1 MVSAGLVTDAI
12 AAGRAWDMIAH
23 RYQPPTS
30 LDHPVFDGT
39 DVVEF
44 SRTHPGAVNVFEL
57 PVRPPLDM
65 LWIES
70 RDQGLPCASLVRAG
84 ERDDGGVGLMLAHFE
99 QINDRLAEGGAGPLG
114 ALVVCPMMVHVD
126 LDGRGRLL
134 RDANGGVRLQPYAA
148 TVLGDDDDAAGRWL
162 EEGGDQRVKAV
173 SDWACQGALLA
184 LNVLAALNIRNTV
197 RSAPPP
203 ASRQVRR
210 ARQRDGKVDLST
222 VTVLQVPGAQRRAAG
237 PAASVEEQER
247 AHHAVLGHFAYY
259 GDTHP
264 DGQARGLLF
273 GRHEGVYWHPP
284 TWRGNP
290 EAGEVRHTYK
300 VVPPEEAPDAN

>member
-1 MVSAGLVTDAI
+1 MAGLVTDAI
-12 AAGRAWDMIAH
+12 AAGRAWDMIAR
-23 RYQPPTS
+23 RYEPPMT

-44 SRTHPGAVNVFEL
+44 SRTHPGAVDVFEL

-70 RDQGLPCASLVRAG
+70 RDQDLPCASLVSVG
-84 ERDDGGVGLMLAHFE
+84 GPDDDGGVGVTLAHFE
-99 QINDRLAEGGAGPLG
+99 QINDRLADRGVGPLG
-114 ALVVCPMMVHVD
+114 ALVVCPMIVYVV
-126 LDGRGRLL
+126 LDERGRLQ
-134 RDANGGVRLQPYAA
+134 RETNGRVRLQPYAT
-148 TVLGDDDDAAGRWL
+148 TVLGDDDRAAGRWL
-162 EEGGDQRVKAV
+162 KEGGDQRVQAV

-197 RSAPPP
+197 RAAPP
-203 ASRQVRR
+203 ALSRQVRR

-273 GRHEGVYWHPP
+273 GKHEGVYWHRP
-284 TWRGNP
+284 TWRGSP

-300 VVPPEEAPDAN
+300 VTPPDEEERS